1 MKLIHSS
8 YDSSVESRLERLIS
22 GRRRR
27 RLQRRENTPAPGNT
41 PPRQHP
47 QESRLGPNVPRLR
60 DPRAIPR
67 VFFCLMRGTKKGVD
81 LTIHP

>member
-8 YDSSVESRLERLIS
+8 YDSSIESRLERLID

-41 PPRQHP
+41 P
-47 QESRLGPNVPRLR
+47 
-60 DPRAIPR
+60 
-67 VFFCLMRGTKKGVD
+67 RGSSPKKVA
-81 LTIHP
+81 